1 MLFTLN
7 YLFVTRMI
15 DAMKINKKL
24 SAKYRLQMQERTL
37 ANQIAD
43 TLIVYVKT
51 QFVVVLS
58 VTVLSWI
65 ILSWLGVAYA
75 GLLACMTGALST
87 IPMLGMIV
95 AAILTGLVAT
105 LDNVRFLPNVAE
117 ILEGIVVV
125 GIYIVFNFIIDWV
138 LAPYLTGKMVK
149 VHPLL
154 ILLAVILG
162 SATLGMLGAF
172 LAVPALLVVKT
183 VIEFSEK
190 EKMKR

>member
-1 MLFTLN
+1 MS
-7 YLFVTRMI
+7 
-15 DAMKINKKL
+15 NKKKSPTVQKL
-24 SAKYRLQMQERTL
+24 HTQQRTL
-37 ANQIAD
+37 ANQVAD

-95 AAILTGLVAT
+95 AAILTALVAT
-105 LDNVRFLPNVAE
+105 LDNMRFLPNVAE
-117 ILEGIVVV
+117 ILEGIVIV
-125 GIYIVFNFIIDWV
+125 GVYIVFNFIIDWI

-149 VHPLL
+149 VHPFL
-154 ILLAVILG
+154 ILLVVILG
-162 SATLGMLGAF
+162 SATLGVVGAF

-183 VIEFSEK
+183 ILEYSEK
-190 EKMKR
+190 EKSKT